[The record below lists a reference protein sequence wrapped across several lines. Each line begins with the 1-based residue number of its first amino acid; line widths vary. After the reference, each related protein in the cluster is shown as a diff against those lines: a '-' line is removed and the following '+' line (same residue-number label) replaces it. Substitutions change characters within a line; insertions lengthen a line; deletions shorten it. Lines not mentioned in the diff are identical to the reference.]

1 MGKVYAGAL
10 AATAIMALSVGYVAA
25 AGDMPPETGSI
36 TGRVVG
42 CASDNVSNVSISL
55 SLDSQAP
62 SVEPDAQGGF
72 RLEDLTSGTHQLMF
86 SVDGHEMHKAAVE
99 VQPGQVADIGPVDFT
114 ALIACPAMYDPV
126 CGADGV
132 TYGNACEA
140 HLVCARVAHPGEC

>member
-1 MGKVYAGAL
+1 MGRVCTGML
-10 AATAIMALSVGYVAA
+10 TATAITAMSAGYVAA

-42 CASDNVSNVSISL
+42 CASGNLSNVSISL
-55 SLDSQAP
+55 DSRAAAAGP
-62 SVEPDAQGGF
+62 EAHGRF
-72 RLEDLTSGTHQLMF
+72 RLDDVTTGGHELSF
-86 SVDGHEMHKAAVE
+86 SVDGHEMHKLAVD
-99 VQPGQVADIGPVDFT
+99 VQHHQIADIGPVDFT
-114 ALIACPAMYDPV
+114 ALIACPAMFDPV